1 MVIPTV
7 NFMSYNST
15 GINSVKAD
23 WVRNLYK
30 ISNCDFVSLQE
41 HFKKNRTID
50 KFFKDQF
57 PEHSSYVIPGF
68 REKDQDS
75 GRPKGGIAQLRD
87 KSLDL
92 KVDRISTKSFR
103 IQAQVLHFSTT
114 RILWLNTYFPTDPG
128 GENFAEQEL
137 LDILG
142 EIETIMDSND
152 FDDVV
157 WNGDL
162 NFDKSRNSG
171 FTRTVDRFLARL
183 GLFSAWE
190 YFPVDYTHIH
200 TDFKSTSTLDHF
212 ILNRRLINAIVD
224 CGAMHLG
231 DNPSRHSPIMLKLN
245 LGIIPKREESKDT
258 KVKKPSWYK
267 ADQMD
272 RDNFTCD
279 LETRLS
285 ALNLPSSLKCCDTE
299 CQDVCHSEERD
310 SHVLDILTSVIEASH
325 HCIPM
330 SGGGKSKA
338 ADPRKSCNVTA
349 AVPGWKEQV
358 KPYQEDSIFWHA
370 IWRSAGRPNQGGLFE
385 IMKKAR
391 NAYHYAVRRIKK
403 QADLIRAQRLL
414 EAAESGSADL
424 LREMKK
430 VRGSKKMSHDLPDEV
445 AGACGQSNIVEKFC
459 EVYEELYN
467 SAGSTEVLNSL
478 KEQISADIG
487 GEASCAEVF
496 KISGEIV
503 KEAACKMKPGKGDV
517 SEGYTSDAILNAP
530 DIFFDQLA
538 LVYRSW
544 MVHGTVSLNL
554 IACAFLPL
562 IKNSLK
568 NPAETNSYRAI
579 AGSSLLLKLFDQVIL
594 LLWGHLLASDE
605 LQLGYKANYT

>member
-1 MVIPTV
+1 MVIPTA
-7 NFMSYNST
+7 NFMSFNST
-15 GINSVKAD
+15 GMNSVKAD
-23 WVRNLYK
+23 WIRNLYR
-30 ISNCDFVSLQE
+30 ISNCDFISIQE
-41 HFKKNRTID
+41 HFKKNKTID
-50 KFFKDQF
+50 KFFKDKF

-103 IQAQVLHFSTT
+103 IQAQVFHFSTT

-258 KVKKPSWYK
+258 KVKKPCWYK

-285 ALNLPSSLKCCDTE
+285 ALYLPSSLQCCDTE

-358 KPYQEDSIFWHA
+358 KPYQEDSIFCHA

-496 KISGEIV
+496 QISREIV

-554 IACAFLPL
+554 IASITA
-562 IKNSLK
+562 
-568 NPAETNSYRAI
+568 
-579 AGSSLLLKLFDQVIL
+579 
-594 LLWGHLLASDE
+594 LAWVV
-605 LQLGYKANYT
+605 